1 MSTEPGSH
9 PSLELRFNPTVGRKA
24 IFTVMLAAN
33 VSELLRLAQDTEIRS
48 SFAFELKISLL

>member
-1 MSTEPGSH
+1 MQSSETK
-9 PSLELRFNPTVGRKA
+9 T